1 MGRQSQA
8 ASRWPEA
15 KDALVERPGW
25 KGITTPD
32 PLELGQA
39 SSHRASGNC
48 KWTTGLAV
56 HWELETGRTT
66 WNGEGEQQGKRI
78 NIISY

>member
-15 KDALVERPGW
+15 KDAFVERQGW

-39 SSHRASGNC
+39 SSHR
-48 KWTTGLAV
+48 TTGLAV
-56 HWELETGRTT
+56 HWDLETGRTI
-66 WNGEGEQQGKRI
+66 WNGEGEQQGTSVSWKVLCGPELGP
-78 NIISY
+78 